1 MTAVKAMRAIS
12 AWVGGDGAVVV
23 LWERWWREARG
34 RERWVFIVVVMN
46 VLRCDGVG
54 REVGWFLGV
63 GGGVGDDLQGT
74 KWPFWLLMVM
84 CWKCGCEG

>member
-12 AWVGGDGAVVV
+12 ARVGGVVVVVV
-23 LWERWWREARG
+23 LRGVRG
-34 RERWVFIVVVMN
+34 RERWVFIVVVMY

-54 REVGWFLGV
+54 QGVGWFLGV
-63 GGGVGDDLQGT
+63 GGGVGDDLQRT